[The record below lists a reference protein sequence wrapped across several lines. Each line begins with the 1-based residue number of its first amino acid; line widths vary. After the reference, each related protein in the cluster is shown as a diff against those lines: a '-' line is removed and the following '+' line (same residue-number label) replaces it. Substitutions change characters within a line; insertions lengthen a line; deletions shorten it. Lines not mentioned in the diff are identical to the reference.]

1 MTYEILTNGTSI
13 TDILVNVSTNEPSL
27 FPMFL
32 LFIYA
37 VVAGA
42 GYVSQIKRMAISNLL
57 MWMTISGM
65 VTTVIAILLYMVAG
79 LISIEVLTL
88 CVTVF
93 VGTAMFYLLK
103 NIFSEE

>member
-1 MTYEILTNGTSI
+1 MPYEILTNGTSI
-13 TDILVNVSTNEPSL
+13 TDILVNVSINEPGL
-27 FPMFL
+27 FPMLL

-42 GYVSQIKRMAISNLL
+42 GYVSQIKRTVNSNML

-79 LISIEVLTL
+79 LISIETLTL
-88 CVTVF
+88 CVVVF
-93 VGTAMFYLLK
+93 VGTAMFYFLK